1 MRGALGRMGFP
12 GATSGKE
19 HNCQSRRCKR
29 CGFDP
34 YVRKIPWER
43 EWQPTP
49 VFLPGESHAQTMA
62 GYGLRGH
69 KESDMTKVT

>member
-19 HNCQSRRCKR
+19 HNCQSRRCKI

-69 KESDMTKVT
+69 KESDMTRVT